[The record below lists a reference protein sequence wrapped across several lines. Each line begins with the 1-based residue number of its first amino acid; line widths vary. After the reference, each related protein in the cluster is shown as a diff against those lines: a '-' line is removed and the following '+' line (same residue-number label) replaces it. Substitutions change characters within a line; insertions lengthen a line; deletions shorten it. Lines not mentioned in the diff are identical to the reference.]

1 MKRYL
6 LILCFLVL
14 SINTIHAQ
22 QAAYIPA
29 DGKVWSFGNV
39 AFFGDVT
46 NDGTLGSSPASVLY
60 FLGKQWTNGYSA
72 LLSDEST
79 SGKDGTGGTFRF
91 AGNKGQQIVA
101 GGYNVAAKAGPS
113 FPNLEVSN
121 TNGIILADL
130 NDLQVRNTLQLT
142 NGHVYLNGWNLQ
154 VGVNDPGK
162 ITGYSDQRFIVTG
175 TETGGGFLYRA
186 KLSST
191 TGQVVFP
198 VGTNAT
204 NYAPAGV
211 RYEGSPEDFKARV
224 FDSVYTQAIAG
235 RAIYDSVV
243 FKTWNLGQEG
253 NGTGVTAV
261 SLQHMDAD
269 EAPEY
274 RLNRSSSYIT
284 TFLDR
289 NWELRKSANDNMGP
303 GTLTTQ
309 PMRQSAT
316 MHSRGMAGIGN
327 NTYFAKLASL
337 SYSYLPADFIHFNA
351 YRISYSLVDIV
362 WATTRE
368 TNNAVFEIERMLDN
382 ETVFK
387 KIATVATKAP
397 NGYSTTR
404 LDYYYQDTNDYDGWS
419 YYRIK
424 AVSATGKYV
433 YTDVREVGPLIQATV
448 FPNPNYGQFK
458 VTVKGIKTP
467 LIVQIFDTWGQQIRK
482 TEMVGQSELNIRDM
496 PTGTYF
502 LVLTHKESGKQAY
515 VCKVVVIDH

>member
-6 LILCFLVL
+6 LLLCFLVL
-14 SINTIHAQ
+14 SIDTITAQ

-60 FLGKQWTNGYSA
+60 FLGKQWTNGYTA

-79 SGKDGTGGTFRF
+79 SGTSGTGGIFRF

-101 GGYNVAAKAGPS
+101 GGYNVAARSGAS

-121 TNGIILADL
+121 ANGIILADL

-142 NGHVYLNGWNLQ
+142 NGHVYLNGWNLL
-154 VGVNDPGK
+154 VGNNNPGT
-162 ITGYSDQRFIVTG
+162 ISGYSDQRFIVTG
-175 TETGGGFLYRA
+175 PETAGGFLYRA
-186 KLSST
+186 KLSNAS
-191 TGQVVFP
+191 GQVVFP
-198 VGTNAT
+198 VGTSAR

-224 FDSVYTQAIAG
+224 FDSVYQQAIAG
-235 RAIYDSVV
+235 RILYDSVV
-243 FKTWNLGQEG
+243 FKSWHLGKD
-253 NGTGVTAV
+253 GTGSGLTTVA
-261 SLQHMDAD
+261 LQHMDAD
-269 EAPEY
+269 EAAEY
-274 RLNRSSSYIT
+274 KVNRASSYISQ
-284 TFLDR
+284 FGDN
-289 NWELRKSANDNMGP
+289 NWERRTGVNDNMAP

-309 PMRQSAT
+309 PMRQTAT
-316 MHSRGMAGIGN
+316 MHSRGLPGLGSDA
-327 NTYFAKLASL
+327 YFTKLTSI
-337 SYSYLPADFIHFNA
+337 SYSYLPADIIHFNA
-351 YRISYSLVDIV
+351 YRISYSLVDLV
-362 WATTRE
+362 WTTSRE

-382 ETVFK
+382 ETSFK
-387 KIATVATKAP
+387 KIGTVATKAP
-397 NGYSTTR
+397 GGYSTTR
-404 LDYYYQDTNDYDGWS
+404 LEYYWQDNNPYDGWS

-467 LIVQIFDTWGQQIRK
+467 LIVQIYDTWGQQVRK
-482 TEMVGQSELNIRDM
+482 LEMVGQSELDIRDM

>member
-6 LILCFLVL
+6 LILCFLVF
-14 SINTIHAQ
+14 SINSIIAQ

-60 FLGKQWTNGYSA
+60 FLGKQWTNGYTA

-79 SGKDGTGGTFRF
+79 AGIGGTGGIFRF
-91 AGNKGQQIVA
+91 AGNKGQQIIA
-101 GGYNVAAKAGPS
+101 GGYNVASRTGAS

-121 TNGIILADL
+121 ANGIILADL
-130 NDLQVRNTLQLT
+130 NDLRIRNTLQLT
-142 NGHVYLNGWNLQ
+142 NGHVYLNGWNLM
-154 VGVNDPGK
+154 VGYDNPGV
-162 ITGYSDQRFIVTG
+162 INGYSDQRFIVTG
-175 TETGGGFLYRA
+175 PETAGGFLYRA
-186 KLSST
+186 KLSSSA
-191 TGQVVFP
+191 GQVVFP
-198 VGTNAT
+198 VGTSAT

-211 RYEGSPEDFKARV
+211 RYEGSAEDFKARV
-224 FDSVYTQAIAG
+224 FDSVYQQAVSG
-235 RAIYDSVV
+235 RMLYDSVV

-253 NGTGVTAV
+253 TGTGLTSVA
-261 SLQHMDAD
+261 LQHMDAD
-269 EAPEY
+269 EAQEY
-274 RLNRSSSYIT
+274 KVNRSSSYISH
-284 TFLDR
+284 FNDS
-289 NWELRKSANDNMGP
+289 NWEIRKAVNDNMGP

-316 MHSRGMAGIGN
+316 MHSREMEGIGN
-327 NTYFAKLASL
+327 SSYFAKLTSL
-337 SYSYLPADFIHFNA
+337 SYSYLPADIVHFNA
-351 YRISYSLVDIV
+351 YRISYSLVDLV
-362 WATTRE
+362 WTTSRE
-368 TNNAVFEIERMLDN
+368 TNNAVFEVERMLDN
-382 ETVFK
+382 ETAFK

-397 NGYSTTR
+397 GGYSTTR

-458 VTVKGIKTP
+458 VTVRGIKTP
-467 LIVQIFDTWGQQIRK
+467 LIVQVFDTWGQQVRK
-482 TEMVGQSELNIRDM
+482 LEMIGQSEVSIRDV
-496 PTGTYF
+496 PTGMYY
-502 LVLTHKESGKQAY
+502 LVLTHKETGKQAY
-515 VCKVVVIDH
+515 HCKVVVIDH

>member
-1 MKRYL
+1 
-6 LILCFLVL
+6 V
-14 SINTIHAQ
+14 H
-22 QAAYIPA
+22 
-29 DGKVWSFGNV
+29 
-39 AFFGDVT
+39 
-46 NDGTLGSSPASVLY
+46 
-60 FLGKQWTNGYSA
+60 
-72 LLSDEST
+72 
-79 SGKDGTGGTFRF
+79 
-91 AGNKGQQIVA
+91 
-101 GGYNVAAKAGPS
+101 
-113 FPNLEVSN
+113 
-121 TNGIILADL
+121 
-130 NDLQVRNTLQLT
+130 
-142 NGHVYLNGWNLQ
+142 
-154 VGVNDPGK
+154 
-162 ITGYSDQRFIVTG
+162 
-175 TETGGGFLYRA
+175 
-186 KLSST
+186 
-191 TGQVVFP
+191 
-198 VGTNAT
+198 
-204 NYAPAGV
+204 
-211 RYEGSPEDFKARV
+211 
-224 FDSVYTQAIAG
+224 
-235 RAIYDSVV
+235 DSVV

-253 NGTGVTAV
+253 NGTGITAV

-284 TFLDR
+284 TFLDH

-327 NTYFAKLASL
+327 NAYFAKLASL